1 MSLNA
6 LLTQRREAASANL
19 PKETHTAMMKATKDL
34 QDSNM
39 VEKAPKQG
47 EKLIPFDL
55 PNQLGDLRHLSTLLE
70 KGPVVITFYR
80 GGWCPYCN
88 FELQAFQEVLADIQN
103 TGASL
108 VAITPELPDA
118 SLSTQEK
125 NGLGFEVLSDTN
137 SDYARELGLVF
148 TLPDEIKPIYENFGI
163 SVEQHNG
170 EGQFDLPL
178 AATFVIKQDGVI
190 HSAFVD
196 VDYTQRKE
204 PSEIVAELNALNG

>member
-1 MSLNA
+1 M
-6 LLTQRREAASANL
+6 LLSRQ
-19 PKETHTAMMKATKDL
+19 
-34 QDSNM
+34 
-39 VEKAPKQG
+39 
-47 EKLIPFDL
+47 
-55 PNQLGDLRHLSTLLE
+55 
-70 KGPVVITFYR
+70 
-80 GGWCPYCN
+80 N
-88 FELQAFQEVLADIQN
+88 F
-103 TGASL
+103 
-108 VAITPELPDA
+108 PDA